1 VKTPQFIRRAIG
13 ESAMLK
19 LAEARAEYAYSKMKY
34 QCDEGLITIFEELLG
49 DKRDG
54 FYLDVGSNDGRT
66 ASNTWHLE
74 RSLNWRGIL
83 VEPVL
88 HLYFESRKLRQTNNV
103 FVNAACVDPNFSDP
117 CLKMIYAGLMTV
129 SPDQSSFDASSHAA
143 AGSHFISAH
152 ETTEIIYVPA
162 LTLNEILESSAAPN
176 EIDFMSIDV
185 EGAEMPVLKGLNLEI
200 WKPRVI
206 CIESTEGS
214 NAHRHLEEYG
224 YLLHA
229 VVEQNLIFT
238 K

>member
-1 VKTPQFIRRAIG
+1 MKTPQFIRRAIG

-88 HLYFESRKLRQTNNV
+88 HLYFESRKLRQANNV
-103 FVNAACVDPNFSDP
+103 FVNAACVDPSFSDP

-162 LTLNEILESSAAPN
+162 S
-176 EIDFMSIDV
+176 
-185 EGAEMPVLKGLNLEI
+185 
-200 WKPRVI
+200 
-206 CIESTEGS
+206 
-214 NAHRHLEEYG
+214 
-224 YLLHA
+224 A
-229 VVEQNLIFT
+229 VVTHEYFT
-238 K
+238 GANVGVTFGTALSAFCVTTGGTAGTTSPSAKYLPQL

>member
-1 VKTPQFIRRAIG
+1 MKTPQFLRRAIG
-13 ESAMLK
+13 DSVMLK

-49 DKRDG
+49 GKRDG

-88 HLYFESRKLRQTNNV
+88 HLYFESRKVRSADNV
-103 FVNAACVDPNFSDP
+103 FVNAACVDPDYSEP
-117 CLKMIYAGLMTV
+117 SLKMIYAGLMTI
-129 SPDQSSFDASSHAA
+129 SPDQSSFDAKNHAA
-143 AGSHFISAH
+143 AGSKFISAH
-152 ETTEIIYVPA
+152 ETTETIYVPA
-162 LTLNEILESSAAPN
+162 MTLNEILDNSSAPN

-185 EGAEMPVLKGLNLEI
+185 EGAEMPVLKGLNLEV

-206 CIESTEGS
+206 CIESIEDS
-214 NAHRHLEEYG
+214 EAHRHLEDHG
-224 YLLHA
+224 YQLHS
-229 VVEQNLIFT
+229 VIQQNLIFT
-238 K
+238 I

>member
-1 VKTPQFIRRAIG
+1 VKVPRLLRELIG
-13 ESAMLK
+13 EPVMNK
-19 LAEARAEYAYSKMKY
+19 LAEARAEYIYSKMKY

-49 DKRDG
+49 SKHEG

-74 RSLNWRGIL
+74 KSLNWRGIL

-88 HLYFESRKLRQTNNV
+88 HLYFESKKLRNANNI
-103 FVNAACVDPNFSDP
+103 FVNAACVDPDFTEPS
-117 CLKMIYAGLMTV
+117 LRMIYAGLMTI
-129 SPDQSSFDASSHAA
+129 SPDQSSLDARKHAA
-143 AGSHFISAH
+143 AGSKFISAH
-152 ETTEIIYVPA
+152 ETTETIYVPA
-162 LTLNEILESSAAPN
+162 VTLNEILDNSSAPN

-206 CIESTEGS
+206 CIESTEDS
-214 NAHRHLEEYG
+214 EAHRHLEDHG
-224 YLLHA
+224 YQLHS
-229 VVEQNLIFT
+229 VIQQNLIFT

>member
-1 VKTPQFIRRAIG
+1 MKTPQFLRRAIG

-88 HLYFESRKLRQTNNV
+88 HLYFESRKVRSADNV
-103 FVNAACVDPNFSDP
+103 FVNAACVDPNYSEP
-117 CLKMIYAGLMTV
+117 SLKMIYAGLMTV
-129 SPDQSSFDASSHAA
+129 SPDQSSFDAKNHAA
-143 AGSHFISAH
+143 AGSKFISAH
-152 ETTEIIYVPA
+152 ETTETIYVPA
-162 LTLNEILESSAAPN
+162 MTLNAILDNSSAPN

-185 EGAEMPVLKGLNLEI
+185 EGAEMPVLKGLNLEV

-206 CIESTEGS
+206 CIESTEDS
-214 NAHRHLEEYG
+214 EAHGHLEDHG
-224 YLLHA
+224 YQLHS
-229 VVEQNLIFT
+229 VIQQNLIFT

>member
-1 VKTPQFIRRAIG
+1 
-13 ESAMLK
+13 MLK
-19 LAEARAEYAYSKMKY
+19 LAEARAEHAYSKMKY

-88 HLYFESRKLRQTNNV
+88 HLYFESRKVRGADNV
-103 FVNAACVDPNFSDP
+103 FVNAACVDPDYPEPS
-117 CLKMIYAGLMTV
+117 LKMIYAGLMTV
-129 SPDQSSFDASSHAA
+129 SPDQSSFDAKNHAA
-143 AGSHFISAH
+143 AGSKFISAH

-162 LTLNEILESSAAPN
+162 MTLDEILDNSSAPN

-185 EGAEMPVLKGLNLEI
+185 EGAEMPVLKGLNLKV

-206 CIESTEGS
+206 CIESTEDS
-214 NAHRHLEEYG
+214 EAHRRLEEHG
-224 YLLHA
+224 YRLHS
-229 VVEQNLIFT
+229 VVQQNLIFT
-238 K
+238 R